1 MSDNTSLLVRRSFLA
16 RIAASYGLVGVASG
30 TSVAA
35 AQSSATNFRPARH
48 AQDDW
53 MDKLPGKHRL
63 VFDTTTPAGFGAAV
77 AYANNFL
84 TASKDGY
91 GLTDQDHGIIII
103 ARHFATPFAYNDA
116 MWAKY
121 SKAMPPFVVI
131 DDPKTK
137 QRPNSN
143 LYNVGTYGLDLPNLG
158 TSIPDAVKRGV
169 QFAVCQMATRF
180 FSGPLA
186 PATARRNEAIRSRRR
201 YKYRCSVRLG
211 RTMDVA
217 SGFSRTFRL
226 KADATGAEHE
236 RAHHSPCEHRLCR
249 CNRRRAGTGHEGIRS
264 RHR

>member
-1 MSDNTSLLVRRSFLA
+1 MTVLGSGMAAGTGLA
-16 RIAASYGLVGVASG
+16 NAQSASG
-30 TSVAA
+30 P
-35 AQSSATNFRPARH
+35 FRPARH

-91 GLTDQDHGIIII
+91 GLTDQDHGIIIV

-121 SKAMPPFVVI
+121 VKAMPPFVVI

-137 QRPNSN
+137 QRPNFN

-158 TSIPDAVKRGV
+158 TTIPDVVKRGV
-169 QFAVCQMATRF
+169 HFAVCQMATRF
-180 FSGPLA
+180 FAGPLA
-186 PATARRNEAIRSRRR
+186 Q
-201 YKYRCSVRLG
+201 
-211 RTMDVA
+211 
-217 SGFSRTFRL
+217 
-226 KADATGAEHE
+226 ATGGTQDAVYNELVANLVGNSHMAAAGIVAVNRAQE
-236 RAHHSPCEHRLCR
+236 RGYTLSTA
-249 CNRRRAGTGHEGIRS
+249 I
-264 RHR
+264 

>member
-1 MSDNTSLLVRRSFLA
+1 MSTDRFDSPVARRSFLTRLGA
-16 RIAASYGLVGVASG
+16 GVTVLGSGLAAG
-30 TSVAA
+30 TGVAA
-35 AQSSATNFRPARH
+35 AQSASGGRPVRH

-53 MDKLPGKHRL
+53 MDKLAAKHRL

-158 TSIPDAVKRGV
+158 TSIPDVVKRGV

-186 PATARRNEAIRSRRR
+186 QATGGN
-201 YKYRCSVRLG
+201 
-211 RTMDVA
+211 
-217 SGFSRTFRL
+217 
-226 KADATGAEHE
+226 ADAVYNELVANLIPNSHLAAAGIVAVNRAQE
-236 RAHHSPCEHRLCR
+236 RGYTLSTAV
-249 CNRRRAGTGHEGIRS
+249 
-264 RHR
+264 

>member
-1 MSDNTSLLVRRSFLA
+1 MPTDNFDSPVARRSFLT
-16 RIAASYGLVGVASG
+16 RFGVGMTVLGSGLAAGTGVAN
-30 TSVAA
+30 
-35 AQSSATNFRPARH
+35 AQSASTSFRPARH

-91 GLTDQDHGIIII
+91 GLTDQDHGIIIV

-121 SKAMPPFVVI
+121 GKAMPPFVVI

-137 QRPNSN
+137 QRPNFN

-158 TSIPDAVKRGV
+158 TTIPDVVKRGV
-169 QFAVCQMATRF
+169 NFAVCQMATRF
-180 FSGPLA
+180 FAGPLA
-186 PATARRNEAIRSRRR
+186 QGTGGN
-201 YKYRCSVRLG
+201 
-211 RTMDVA
+211 
-217 SGFSRTFRL
+217 
-226 KADATGAEHE
+226 ADAVYNELVANLVGNSHMAAAGIVAVNRAQEHGYTLST
-236 RAHHSPCEHRLCR
+236 AV
-249 CNRRRAGTGHEGIRS
+249 
-264 RHR
+264 